1 MQKLSDPTTLFRQEA
16 LASSERQ
23 NDGQVIIIRPVSFTV
38 LTAGVGVFLALL
50 LLFLC
55 FAGYTRDELAKGIL
69 IPDGEFAKVYTFKP
83 GVITQVF
90 VAEGDLVQQ
99 GNPLFTLEA
108 NLYSGT
114 GENTTEFMKRE
125 LERGITL
132 HRESMKR
139 ERLASELNTD
149 HLKQTIALKK
159 RALEHITTLI
169 GNQSDK
175 VEILKKQ
182 HLGFT
187 ELVHKGLMSRTDFN
201 SKYASY
207 TDDLISLERMRAD
220 SNDRMR
226 EIQDLEYQ
234 VKRLPYALKERL
246 STMELEISD
255 AQRRL
260 SELSASG
267 TFAVK
272 APIGGRVT
280 TILGRVGAH
289 VDRDV
294 LLVMILPRQFH
305 LKAELYVPTRII
317 SFVNPGQSVKVR
329 YDAFPYQKF
338 GYYCGHV
345 ESVSQS
351 VLKDD
356 ELHTN
361 VKLDEAVYRV
371 IVVLDEQTVS
381 ASGKQLS
388 LQPGMFLEAYLAGE
402 RRSLLEWIFEPLL
415 GVKNRYAL

>member
-1 MQKLSDPTTLFRQEA
+1 
-16 LASSERQ
+16 
-23 NDGQVIIIRPVSFTV
+23 
-38 LTAGVGVFLALL
+38 
-50 LLFLC
+50 
-55 FAGYTRDELAKGIL
+55 
-69 IPDGEFAKVYTFKP
+69 
-83 GVITQVF
+83 
-90 VAEGDLVQQ
+90 
-99 GNPLFTLEA
+99 
-108 NLYSGT
+108 
-114 GENTTEFMKRE
+114 
-125 LERGITL
+125 
-132 HRESMKR
+132 
-139 ERLASELNTD
+139 
-149 HLKQTIALKK
+149 
-159 RALEHITTLI
+159 
-169 GNQSDK
+169 
-175 VEILKKQ
+175 
-182 HLGFT
+182 
-187 ELVHKGLMSRTDFN
+187 MSRTDFN

-280 TILGRVGAH
+280 NILGRVGAH